1 MIVLNADPSAGTG
14 LAFKN
19 YHYAILPL
27 AFYENITDAKD
38 VYTDSGY
45 TILIADKL
53 FVPANLPIKKLL
65 KKVAIRGISSNLYY
79 LDEYVIA
86 TFYL

>member
-1 MIVLNADPSAGTG
+1 MIVSNADPSAGTG

-27 AFYENITDAKD
+27 AFHEDITDAKD
-38 VYTDSGY
+38 VCADSGY
-45 TILIADKL
+45 TISMADKS
-53 FVPANLPIKKLL
+53 FVPADLPIKKLP
-65 KKVAIRGISSNLYY
+65 KKVAIRGVGSNLYY
-79 LDEYVIA
+79 SDEYVIA

>member
-19 YHYAILPL
+19 YYYAILPL
-27 AFYENITDAKD
+27 AFYEDITDAKD
-38 VYTDSGY
+38 VYTDSGC

-53 FVPANLPIKKLL
+53 FVPTDLPIKKLL
-65 KKVAIRGISSNLYY
+65 KKIAIRGISSNLHYS
-79 LDEYVIA
+79 DEYVIA

>member
-1 MIVLNADPSAGTG
+1 MLNADPSAGTG

-19 YHYAILPL
+19 YYYAILPL
-27 AFYENITDAKD
+27 AFHKDITDAKD
-38 VYTDSGY
+38 VYADSGC

-53 FVPANLPIKKLL
+53 FVPADLPIKKLL
-65 KKVAIRGISSNLYY
+65 KKVAIQGIGSNLHYS
-79 LDEYVIA
+79 DEYVIA